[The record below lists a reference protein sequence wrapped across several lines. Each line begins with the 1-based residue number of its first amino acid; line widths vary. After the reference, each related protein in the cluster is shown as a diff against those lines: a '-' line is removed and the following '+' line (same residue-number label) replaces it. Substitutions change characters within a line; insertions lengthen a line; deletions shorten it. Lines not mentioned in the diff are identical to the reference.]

1 MPRSDAPPPDGHPPQ
16 SSDVETD
23 QDPERPQRLSHVE
36 IELADGR
43 YLLAYHRPEQSP
55 PDA

>member
-1 MPRSDAPPPDGHPPQ
+1 MARSDARLPDGQPPQ
-16 SSDVETD
+16 STDVETD
-23 QDPERPQRLSHVE
+23 PDPERPQRPTHVE

-43 YLLAYHRPEQSP
+43 YLLAYHRPVQSP